1 MVCAF
6 YRSASMCCS
15 LSTESNHFGC
25 PLGGLVEGR
34 VRVLKRINFLG
45 FKRHRWLEWRRQK
58 TTNFS
63 EGRVLRNTPLP
74 NKNLTSTT
82 QKTPVAVYHKHTGNI
97 DPIQQSWQRYNKL
110 SVQLVWGVE
119 KRFIQEAKR
128 ICVSNNILTSLW
140 KEGVKSNTSK
150 TFVSVRLWAGEQRKT
165 LHLTQHQW

>member
-1 MVCAF
+1 MVCAP
-6 YRSASMCCS
+6 MCCS

-45 FKRHRWLEWRRQK
+45 FKKHRWLEWRRQK

-97 DPIQQSWQRYNKL
+97 DPIQQSWQRYKEL
-110 SVQLVWGVE
+110 SVQFVLGSRNKNFFSRSQENICFKKYLNLLVKGRSKKQHLQNLCFCQV
-119 KRFIQEAKR
+119 
-128 ICVSNNILTSLW
+128 VS
-140 KEGVKSNTSK
+140 G
-150 TFVSVRLWAGEQRKT
+150 WAA
-165 LHLTQHQW
+165 

>member
-1 MVCAF
+1 MVCAP
-6 YRSASMCCS
+6 MCCS

-45 FKRHRWLEWRRQK
+45 FKKHRWLEWRRQK

-63 EGRVLRNTPLP
+63 EGRVLRNTQLP

-97 DPIQQSWQRYNKL
+97 DPIQQSWQRYKEL
-110 SVQLVWGVE
+110 SVQLVLE
-119 KRFIQEAKR
+119 SRKKRFIQEAKR
-128 ICVSNNILTSLW
+128 IYVSNNILTSLW

-165 LHLTQHQW
+165 LHLTLHQW

>member
-1 MVCAF
+1 MVCAP
-6 YRSASMCCS
+6 MCCS

-45 FKRHRWLEWRRQK
+45 FKKHRWLEWRRQK

-97 DPIQQSWQRYNKL
+97 DPIQQSWQRYKEL
-110 SVQLVWGVE
+110 SVQFVLGSRNKNIFSRSQENICFKQYLNLLVKGRSKKQHLRNLCFCQV
-119 KRFIQEAKR
+119 
-128 ICVSNNILTSLW
+128 VS
-140 KEGVKSNTSK
+140 G
-150 TFVSVRLWAGEQRKT
+150 WAA
-165 LHLTQHQW
+165 